1 MIERR
6 MWKAVARR
14 ERESDGRFVYAVTS
28 TGIYCRP
35 SCPAR
40 RPRRENVVFFAV
52 PDAAERAGYRSCHRC
67 RPAQVAQPDAAAA
80 SMLRTCGLIE
90 SDPWERP
97 TLASLAA
104 AVGLSPYHLQRT
116 FKRVVGLSPRQ
127 YAEAARLERFKALLR
142 KGDSVTSALY
152 EAGYGSSSR
161 LYEKSNRGLGMT
173 PAVMRKRGEG
183 MEIRYALVDS
193 ALGRLLVAA
202 TEKGVCEVCLGAA
215 DAALVSALWADYGAA
230 RITEDAKRL
239 RRHARAIVRYLEGR
253 ANRLDLPVDLSG
265 TVFQRR
271 VWQALRAI
279 PYGRTLT
286 YREIARAL
294 DLPRAA
300 RAVGRACATNKVAV
314 VIPCH
319 RAVGED
325 GKLRG
330 YRWGIARKAAL
341 LEMERKGVTREA
353 TPPHP
358 ASGSSTPAATSAA
371 RRPPRGA

>member
-1 MIERR
+1 MIEGW
-6 MWKAVARR
+6 MWRAVARR
-14 ERESDGRFVYAVTS
+14 ERGSDGRFVFAVTS

-40 RPRRENVVFFAV
+40 QPRRENIVFFAT
-52 PDAAERAGYRSCHRC
+52 PAAAERAGYRSCLRC
-67 RPAQVAQPDAAAA
+67 RPAQAAPPDAAAA
-80 SMLRTCGLIE
+80 AALRSCLLIE
-90 SDPWERP
+90 SNPWERP
-97 TLASLAA
+97 TLASLAD

-142 KGDSVTSALY
+142 KGDSVTSAIY

-173 PAVMRKRGEG
+173 PAIMRKRGEG
-183 MEIRYALVDS
+183 MEIRYAVVDC

-202 TEKGVCEVCLGAA
+202 TEKGVCEVCLGSA
-215 DAALVSALWADYGAA
+215 DAPMVSALRADYGAA
-230 RITEDAKRL
+230 RITEDGKRL
-239 RRHARAIVRYLEGR
+239 RRHAGAIVRYLEGR
-253 ANRLDLPVDLSG
+253 DRRLDLPVDLSG

-286 YREIARAL
+286 YREIAMSL
-294 DLPRAA
+294 GLPRAA
-300 RAVGRACATNKVAV
+300 RAVGRACATNRAAV

-341 LEMERKGVTREA
+341 LEMEKAKPEA
-353 TPPHP
+353 TPHHP
-358 ASGSSTPAATSAA
+358 ASRSSTREATSAA